1 MHYLRGWPTQGFMG
15 IGGPIIMIIFG
26 IIFIGVLVYLAIAV
40 SRKNNSQSGG
50 SFNRDRGM
58 DILKERFARGEITK
72 EEYESMRITLLN

>member
-1 MHYLRGWPTQGFMG
+1 MHYLHGWPTQGFMG

-40 SRKNNSQSGG
+40 SRKNNVQSGG

-72 EEYESMRITLLN
+72 DEYESMRITLLN